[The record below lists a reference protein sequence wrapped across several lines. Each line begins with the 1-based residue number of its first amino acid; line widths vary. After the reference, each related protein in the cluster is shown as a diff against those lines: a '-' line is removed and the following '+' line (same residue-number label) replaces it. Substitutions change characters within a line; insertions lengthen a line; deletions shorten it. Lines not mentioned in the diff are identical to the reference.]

1 MNKMQALHSFWSGFG
16 FLAYEEN
23 AVPSGKDAPAFP
35 HITYTAVFD
44 SLGNEVGLIGNVW
57 TRSTS
62 WEQAFLI
69 QDEIEKALQNGG
81 KIINFD
87 GGKLW
92 LKRGS
97 PFAQPMGDDSDDLIR
112 RIYINISAEFFAE

>member
-23 AVPSGKDAPAFP
+23 AVPSGKDAPAVP
-35 HITYTAVFD
+35 YITYTAVFD